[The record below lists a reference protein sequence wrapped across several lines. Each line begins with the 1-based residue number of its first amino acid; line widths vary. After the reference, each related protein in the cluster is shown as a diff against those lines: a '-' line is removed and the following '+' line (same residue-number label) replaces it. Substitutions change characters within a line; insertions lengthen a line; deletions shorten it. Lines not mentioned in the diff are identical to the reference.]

1 MNIIKFSLAGLISAM
16 VMLVTAN
23 AVYAEEGSTDEI
35 IYINGGVGSEE
46 ASDVRA
52 KAHDY
57 NLRLYL
63 SEGKLGHLISD
74 ALVSITDKK
83 GDIKLSL
90 DNGGPMLFLQ
100 MKKGTYKISA
110 QHNGVTLTK
119 SVTVINHRG
128 ENVYLNW
135 KNPAVDAEDE
145 QLKEP

>member
-1 MNIIKFSLAGLISAM
+1 MNIVKFSLAGLIGAM
-16 VMLVTAN
+16 VMLGISNT
-23 AVYAEEGSTDEI
+23 VYAEESNTDEI

-46 ASDVRA
+46 ASEVHA

-83 GDIKLSL
+83 GDIKLNI

-145 QLKEP
+145 QLKEQ